1 MIAFNTLILEEEPGP
16 RHCAKCEES
25 EEYSSSALTA
35 AEALLGIINQV
46 LDYTQMENEVLLSS
60 NISLAYAPFRYT
72 YADNIRML
80 RMLLSSNMSLAYAPF
95 RYTYA
100 DNNMFLKISKYIDII
115 SHSHQ
120 YLMDITYADLC

>member
-1 MIAFNTLILEEEPGP
+1 VIAFNTLILEEEPGP

-72 YADNIRML
+72 YADNIRMIRML
-80 RMLLSSNMSLAYAPF
+80 RMLLSSNISLAYAPF

-100 DNNMFLKISKYIDII
+100 DNNMFLNISIY
-115 SHSHQ
+115 
-120 YLMDITYADLC
+120 MDIPSISGYYVC

>member
-1 MIAFNTLILEEEPGP
+1 VIAFNTLILEEEPGP

-60 NISLAYAPFRYT
+60 NISLTYAPFRYT
-72 YADNIRML
+72 YADNMRMLRML
-80 RMLLSSNMSLAYAPF
+80 RMLLSCNISLAYAPF
-95 RYTYA
+95 GYTYA
-100 DNNMFLKISKYIDII
+100 DNNTFLNIAIYIDIPSI
-115 SHSHQ
+115 SDGC
-120 YLMDITYADLC
+120 YVC

>member
-72 YADNIRML
+72 YADNIRMIRML
-80 RMLLSSNMSLAYAPF
+80 RMLLSSNISLAYAPF

-100 DNNMFLKISKYIDII
+100 DNNMFLNISIY
-115 SHSHQ
+115 
-120 YLMDITYADLC
+120 MDIPSISGYYVC